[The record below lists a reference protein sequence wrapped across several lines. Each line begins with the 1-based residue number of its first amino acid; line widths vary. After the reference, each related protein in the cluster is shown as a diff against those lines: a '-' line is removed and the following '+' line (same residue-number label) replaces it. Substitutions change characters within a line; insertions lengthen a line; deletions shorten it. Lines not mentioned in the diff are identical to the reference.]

1 MNIIDY
7 IKTLL
12 PRFGKDRVIEDARMI
27 TAELENVT
35 VPTWKTA
42 SEVLGDY
49 KFMSKEMRDYERV
62 FERIVKNSR
71 FGLIPTIAD
80 TLENTVKVFKVLED
94 KAEKTFEEDILA
106 DGITLQK
113 ATILRSL
120 EAVRFMSEYS
130 LLFLNYLY
138 IEETGAVGAKNYNAK
153 TELSKAELD
162 YIDENFAQFCATI
175 NVFEQSVDKFKN
187 KLDSI
192 PDLVVSLDA
201 SDMVFST
208 FGESKINPLG
218 FAYTVNGFNKN
229 PIYHVGLVVAEY
241 QANKYKRNVELKRVL
256 ELRLLNLQRLQ
267 KGDVQDAKLEKEIN
281 WIQSRVQRLDHDIKK
296 AEEK

>member
-27 TAELENVT
+27 IAELENVT

-49 KFMSKEMRDYERV
+49 KFKSKEMRDYERV